1 MSRRE
6 TSSHPLPEG
15 NRLFFLWIQHGAA
28 LATLL
33 GVVVCPQIG
42 CLIPQDINPTQ
53 TTPHEVPHFIVETIP
68 SYLLPPILTLVRQ
81 GTQDAALSPPCH
93 CRLEFDQLSVKEN
106 PSVALQARWFVD
118 YDTTNPA
125 SVQAKLTQEIAP
137 DLSDPTNT
145 TRPLGTYAF
154 DADQVGIVTSGVH
167 IVEVLVGESV
177 GFDPTS
183 TTLPN
188 RAMKPGYTAALY
200 RFAVDVRV
208 EQVVG
213 QCPRTPP
220 SHPVCG

>member
-1 MSRRE
+1 MSRRARF
-6 TSSHPLPEG
+6 SHLSAT
-15 NRLFFLWIQHGAA
+15 LKMLSFLRIHSGAA
-28 LATLL
+28 LAIGL
-33 GVVVCPQIG
+33 GVLVCPQIS
-42 CLIPQDINPTQ
+42 CLIPQDVNPTQ

-93 CRLEFDQLSVKEN
+93 CRLEFDQLSVEEN
-106 PSVALQARWFVD
+106 PTVALQARWFVD

-145 TRPLGTYAF
+145 TRPLGTYLF